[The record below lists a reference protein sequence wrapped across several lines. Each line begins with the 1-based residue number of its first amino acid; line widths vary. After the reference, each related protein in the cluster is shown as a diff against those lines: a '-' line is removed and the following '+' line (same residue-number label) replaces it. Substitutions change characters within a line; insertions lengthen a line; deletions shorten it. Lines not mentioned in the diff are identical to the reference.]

1 MLCCDC
7 GFMDWRQCWRC
18 TQFRMCHACSRL
30 GGARRNE
37 MFLTKIYVGAYTR
50 ISCFLR
56 DREAAS
62 GIEYA
67 LVAAMV
73 AVALI
78 AFVPTI
84 STSVGAIF
92 TKIQTA
98 LTGTTTGTTPGAST
112 PTAG

>member
-1 MLCCDC
+1 
-7 GFMDWRQCWRC
+7 
-18 TQFRMCHACSRL
+18 
-30 GGARRNE
+30 

-50 ISCFLR
+50 ISYFLR

-98 LTGTTTGTTPGAST
+98 LTGTTTGAST
-112 PTAG
+112 PAAG